1 MHKRTS
7 KYFDPDKSFFNLFIV
22 RLFIVTIA
30 AVSIAVAIII
40 IKNSNLEADYS
51 YKGINQLLT
60 IFKVP
65 LSILATL
72 IPILA
77 VFAANHISEQS
88 KESNRLSKEQNTFSN
103 YYSHIE
109 FFTKYMDTYQSN
121 RVTNINS
128 RKLHNLLFPLAKHG
142 DYRISASEI
151 SKIIRVIIALIK
163 PIKIHMK
170 NQSIKNLGPVKEK
183 MLENGIEVFFLL
195 RGFAEEN
202 MFDETKV
209 SIKSRLTSELFADT
223 FLAPLDSAWKLTS
236 LLLHACSFDPHY
248 DLSRLMKLEDAFS
261 TIMNSNEGVLR
272 NIDVTQKHLAKK
284 MDST

>member
-22 RLFIVTIA
+22 RLFIGALA
-30 AVSIAVAIII
+30 AASIAVTIII

-60 IFKVP
+60 VFKVP

-109 FFTKYMDTYQSN
+109 FFTKYMDAYQSN
-121 RVTNINS
+121 RVININS

-151 SKIIRVIIALIK
+151 SKTMKVIIALIK
-163 PIKIHMK
+163 PIKLYEK
-170 NQSIKNLGPVKEK
+170 NHSVKNLESVKEK
-183 MLENGIEVFFLL
+183 MLTSGTEIFLRL
-195 RGFAEEN
+195 TDFAEEN

-209 SIKSRLTSELFADT
+209 SIKSRLTSEQFADT
-223 FLAPLDSAWKLTS
+223 FLVPLDSAWKLTS
-236 LLLHACSFDPHY
+236 LLLYACSFDPHY
-248 DLSRLMKLEDAFS
+248 DLSRLKKLEDAFS
-261 TIMNSNEGVLR
+261 TIMNSNEEVLR
-272 NIDVTQKHLAKK
+272 NMNATQKHIACKLG
-284 MDST
+284 